1 MRPLLQSYD
10 IYIIYATIL
19 SVICIFVL
27 ENISKMLH
35 RFKHDISNIELPKLF
50 TWPFHYVP
58 HQLSVIAA
66 EEVKNFLAT
75 HPEWSEEISRGKMF
89 GVLVVEDS
97 EGGLGY
103 LAAFSGNL
111 AGSNNHEYFVPPIY
125 DMLQPGDFF
134 RRGEAEITAINQRI
148 AELTKGEAY
157 TLAKRDLAQ
166 TKADTE
172 SQLSEFKRVMAE
184 RKAERDRRRAGGEN
198 SDILILESQRDN
210 ADMQRLKRQL
220 KESVAKS
227 EEHFNRLNSEIAAL
241 KLERQ
246 QRSAALQNQIF
257 EQFRILNGRGEIKT
271 LVELFAPTAQGIP
284 PAGAG
289 ECAAPKLLQ
298 YAFLKGYKP
307 IAMAEFWQGASPRG
321 EVRHHGAFYPA
332 CIGKCKPILTHML
345 EGLDVEPN
353 PLEAIAPAEPRILF
367 EDSHLV
373 IIDKPCGML
382 SVEGKSGVRSVEQ
395 WARERYPDVTSPMI
409 IHRLDQSTSGI
420 LVLAKDKNTHK
431 ALQEQFIRRSVS
443 KRYTAIVEG
452 RVTHEIGII
461 ELPMRLDYDN
471 RPRQM
476 VADDGKSAVTEY
488 RVLCYEGE
496 RTRVEFTP
504 ITGRTHQLR
513 LHSAH
518 HRGLNAPIVGDNIY
532 GMECNTDLKD
542 GHRLCLHASR
552 LEFTHPV
559 TKERIKIECAPE
571 F

>member
-1 MRPLLQSYD
+1 
-10 IYIIYATIL
+10 
-19 SVICIFVL
+19 
-27 ENISKMLH
+27 MLH
-35 RFKHDISNIELPKLF
+35 RFSRDISNIAQPEAF

-66 EEVKNFLAT
+66 EEVKQFLAT
-75 HPEWSEEISRGKMF
+75 RSEWGEEISRGKMF

-97 EGGLGY
+97 EGRLGY

-111 AGSNNHEYFVPPIY
+111 AGSNLHDYFVPPIY

-157 TLAKRDLAQ
+157 TLAKRDLEQ
-166 TKADTE
+166 MRADAE
-172 SQLSEFKRVMAE
+172 RQLSEFKRVVAE
-184 RKAERDRRRAGGEN
+184 RKAERDRRRAEGEN

-220 KESVAKS
+220 KESVARC
-227 EEHFNRLNSEIAAL
+227 EERFNRLNSEIATL

-246 QRSAALQNQIF
+246 QRSATLQNQIF

-271 LVELFAPTAQGIP
+271 LVELFAPTAQGVP

-321 EVRHHGAFYPA
+321 EVRHHDAFYPA
-332 CIGKCKPILTHML
+332 CNGKCKPILSFML
-345 EGLDVEPN
+345 EGLNVEQN
-353 PLEAIAPAEPRILF
+353 PLCNIVPSEPRILW
-367 EDSHLV
+367 EDRWLV
-373 IIDKPCGML
+373 AIDKPCGML
-382 SVEGKSGVRSVEQ
+382 SVEGKSGVRSVQDWFSEH
-395 WARERYPDVTSPMI
+395 YPDLLGPNI

-420 LVLAKDKNTHK
+420 LILAKDKATHK
-431 ALQEQFIRRSVS
+431 AMQEQFVKRTVK
-443 KRYTAIVEG
+443 KRYTALLRGVVVDDCGTID
-452 RVTHEIGII
+452 
-461 ELPMRLDYDN
+461 LPMRLDCDN

-476 VADDGKSAVTEY
+476 VAADGKRAVTEY
-488 RVLCYEGE
+488 RVLSRDGA
-496 RTRVEFTP
+496 RTRVEFYP

-518 HRGLNAPIVGDNIY
+518 RLGLNAPIVGDEIY
-532 GMECNTDLKD
+532 GVVGAGDTSDVS
-542 GHRLCLHASR
+542 RLCLHASY
-552 LEFTHPV
+552 LAFTHPH
-559 TKERIKIECAPE
+559 TGEEITISSPAE

>member
-1 MRPLLQSYD
+1 MRSLLQSYD
-10 IYIIYATIL
+10 IYIIRATIL

-35 RFKHDISNIELPKLF
+35 RFKHNIDKIERPRLF

-58 HQLSVIAA
+58 HQLSVVAA

-75 HPEWSEEISRGKMF
+75 RSEWSEEISRGKMF

-97 EGGLGY
+97 EGELGY

-157 TLAKRDLAQ
+157 TLAKRNLEHAR
-166 TKADTE
+166 ADADRR
-172 SQLSEFKRVMAE
+172 LSEFKRVVAE
-184 RKAERDRRRAGGEN
+184 RKAERDRRRAEGEN

-220 KESVAKS
+220 KEGVAKS
-227 EEHFNRLNSEIAAL
+227 EEHFDRLSAEIATL
-241 KLERQ
+241 KQERQ
-246 QRSAALQNQIF
+246 HRSAALQNQIF

-271 LVELFAPTAQGIP
+271 LVELFAPTAQGVP

-298 YAFLKGYKP
+298 YAFQKGYKP

-353 PLEAIAPAEPRILF
+353 PLEAIAPAEPRILL
-367 EDSHLV
+367 EDKYIIV
-373 IIDKPCGML
+373 IDKPCGML

-409 IHRLDQSTSGI
+409 VHRLDQSTSGI
-420 LVLAKDKNTHK
+420 LVLAKDKDTHK

-488 RVLCYEGE
+488 RVLSYEGE

-532 GMECNTDLKD
+532 GRECNTDLKD

-552 LEFTHPV
+552 LEFMHPA